1 MQTKEERAIKPEH
14 EHDGTFHYLQL
25 GADGGQM
32 RLI

>member
-1 MQTKEERAIKPEH
+1 MQTKEERGIKPEH
-14 EHDGTFHYLQL
+14 EHDATFHHLQL